1 MTQSRIQ
8 TAGKAL
14 LLLSIALFLWTRL
27 TGGTLSYYVSP
38 RFWWLT
44 ILGMIGLVI
53 VALSYRWPKSDHPAH
68 DHDHTEHEHAEHDH
82 THHDHTQHDHTHHDH
97 PEHVHHRLRWGG
109 ALIVAL
115 PILLGLLVPA
125 QPLGASALDNRE
137 IDIRSSAL
145 PQTVQAA
152 AEKPALSRNIL
163 DWMRAFQTGDPVQYV
178 GEEAQV
184 TGFVFHDE
192 RLAENQFLVARFT
205 VSCCAADA
213 QIAWLVA
220 EATDAEA
227 LVTNEWVEVRGIFG
241 KGDESGLPVL
251 QVNELAQVDVPNF
264 PYLYP

>member
-1 MTQSRIQ
+1 MSQSRIQ
-8 TAGKAL
+8 TAAKAL
-14 LLLSIALFLWTRL
+14 LLLGIALFLWTRL
-27 TGGTLSYYVSP
+27 SGGTLSYYVSP

-44 ILGMIGLVI
+44 IVGMIGLVI
-53 VALSYRWPKSDHPAH
+53 VALSYRWPSGDQPAH
-68 DHDHTEHEHAEHDH
+68 DHNHEHEHEHEHEHTDH
-82 THHDHTQHDHTHHDH
+82 EHAHHNHT
-97 PEHVHHRLRWGG
+97 EHVHHRLRWGG

-115 PILLGLLVPA
+115 PILFGLLVPA
-125 QPLGASALDNRE
+125 QPLGASALGNRE
-137 IDIRSSAL
+137 IDISSSAL

-152 AEKPALSRNIL
+152 AEKSALSRNIL
-163 DWMRAFQTGDPVQYV
+163 DWMRAFQSGDPTQYV

-205 VSCCAADA
+205 VNCCAADA

-220 EATDAEA
+220 ETPDAGT

-241 KGDESGLPVL
+241 EGGESGLPVL
-251 QVNELAQVDVPNF
+251 QVSQLAQVDIPNF